1 MMDQPKVVVINCWCK
16 VERYSTTAG
25 IDYDRS
31 GAPLVFNVTIS
42 SGMTSSSFDV
52 DIINNTIQ
60 DGDKMFS
67 ITIRL
72 ISTCLPITIKSDITT
87 VTTVDDEGRYICSN
101 RQLVVY

>member
-1 MMDQPKVVVINCWCK
+1 MDQPKVVVINCGCK

-25 IDYDRS
+25 VDYDRS
-31 GAPLVFNVTIS
+31 GAPLLFNVTIS
-42 SGMTSSSFDV
+42 SGMKSSSFDV

-72 ISTCLPITIKSDITT
+72 IPTCLPIIIKSDTT
-87 VTTVDDEGRYICSN
+87 SVTIIDDEGIAVQES
-101 RQLVVY
+101 